1 MMQGNGANDRNHRIK
16 IFKPVTA
23 PDGYGGLTTEYELAY
38 ERWVQ
43 IMPPTYREQEA
54 QGAPMSRETLTI
66 KIQPTHKDL
75 KRGWR
80 LEWQSEIYTVIS
92 VDNSYRERTLFVAQ
106 RYNPGE

>member
-1 MMQGNGANDRNHRIK
+1 MILGNGASERSQRIK
-16 IFKPVTA
+16 IYKPATQA
-23 PDGYGGLTTEYELAY
+23 DGYGGLVTEYQLSC

-54 QGAPMSRETLTI
+54 RGAPMSRETLTI
-66 KIQPTHKDL
+66 KLQPADKEL

-80 LEWQSEIYTVIS
+80 IEWQGEAYSVIS